1 MENKEQITDINST
14 THNYLLENYK
24 SKALIFILA
33 VVVYEY
39 IVYRFVQNFAP
50 GSGWQILHFLPIVVI
65 AYIYKSTQEKIR
77 HEFYR
82 QIAGK
87 LNFSYSQAALPTT
100 ETGAI
105 FQVGH
110 GKRMEDILTGKLLNL
125 PVKMFNYFYTVGSG
139 KTAQHFEKTI
149 WQINFPTTLPPVLLL
164 NDFQSFGDFLSNN
177 NLKNVSKIE
186 LPVSV
191 ENKFSL
197 YSEKKFETEALQ
209 IFTPDVLEKINND
222 FTNFSLDFAEN
233 NLYIYA
239 KTLISNSESMDKF
252 IEFATYISGKLEKL
266 APGMQNSVI
275 ALKEALKKEVN
286 SVSYKQTAKNN
297 LNFVIIISF
306 FVLLLLI
313 YFFIKTIFS

>member
-1 MENKEQITDINST
+1 MENKNEITNISSA
-14 THNYLLENYK
+14 THNYLLKNYK

-39 IVYRFVQNFAP
+39 LVYRFVQNFAP
-50 GSGWQILHFLPIVVI
+50 GSDWQILHFLPVVII

-77 HEFYR
+77 HEFYQ
-82 QIAGK
+82 QIAAK
-87 LNFSYSQAALPTT
+87 LNFTYSQAALPRG

-110 GKRMEDILTGKLLNL
+110 GKRMEDILSGKLLNL

-139 KTAQHFEKTI
+139 KSAQHFEKTI
-149 WQINFPTTLPPVLLL
+149 WQINFSTALPPVLLL
-164 NDFQSFGDFLSNN
+164 SDFQSFGDFLSNN

-197 YSEKKFETEALQ
+197 YSEKKFEIEALQ
-209 IFTPDVLEKINND
+209 IFTPNVLEKINND
-222 FTNFSLDFAEN
+222 FANFSLDFADH

-239 KTLISNSESMDKF
+239 KTLISNSESMNKF
-252 IEFATYISGKLEKL
+252 VEFAAYISGKLIKL
-266 APGMQNSVI
+266 APGMQDSVI
-275 ALKEALKKEVN
+275 ALKEALNKELN
-286 SVSYKQTAKNN
+286 SASNKQTAKNN
-297 LNFVIIISF
+297 QNFILAILFFILLFLLYF
-306 FVLLLLI
+306 FV
-313 YFFIKTIFS
+313 KTIFL